1 MELGI
6 YSTYRTFFR
15 SIFRIPHM
23 ARSHFLCL
31 EWPIDQLVGAW
42 PAGWGLVLLKH
53 IRFFE
58 QPSKI
63 DAENTLDIWKL
74 WGKHHWTSILET
86 LFGIFLV
93 VSLSLSLYIYIN
105 IMYLG
110 RWSND
115 CNFHPAFCR
124 WPGTVQVGVPW
135 PVSEGYLLP
144 IGKSTT
150 TNRWREYVF
159 FGGVL
164 KQSDFFHE
172 KMMGEMM
179 GETVCFRFF
188 LSCGQI
194 LGRSRFNAPNQIA
207 IQTWLGDVAPL

>member
-1 MELGI
+1 MPKIPWTSENSGENIIELA
-6 YSTYRTFFR
+6 S
-15 SIFRIPHM
+15 
-23 ARSHFLCL
+23 
-31 EWPIDQLVGAW
+31 
-42 PAGWGLVLLKH
+42 
-53 IRFFE
+53 
-58 QPSKI
+58 
-63 DAENTLDIWKL
+63 WKL
-74 WGKHHWTSILET
+74 CSAFFWW
-86 LFGIFLV
+86 F
-93 VSLSLSLYIYIN
+93 LSLSLYIYIN

-115 CNFHPAFCR
+115 CNFYPAFCR
-124 WPGTVQVGVPW
+124 RPGTVQVGVPW

-188 LSCGQI
+188 LSRGQI